1 MSKIELNGSVEH
13 IGDIQQVSEKFS
25 KREFVLRIDTGKYTE
40 FIRCE
45 AINQTCDMLEGYKQ
59 DDEVTVVVYL
69 TGRKYTKPTGEVA
82 YFTSVKLSA
91 ITTKMEYKSDAEN
104 IPF

>member
-1 MSKIELNGSVEH
+1 MSKIELGGFIEH
-13 IGDIQQVSEKFS
+13 VGDTQQISEKFS
-25 KREFVLRIDTGKYTE
+25 KRDFVLRIDSGKYTE

-45 AINQTCDMLEGYKQ
+45 ATNASCDMLNGFKQ
-59 DDEVTVVVYL
+59 DEEVKISVYL
-69 TGRKYTKPTGEVA
+69 TGRKYNKPTGEVA

-91 ITTKMEYKSDAEN
+91 INKVELSTHAEN

>member
-1 MSKIELNGSVEH
+1 MSKIDLSGFIEH
-13 IGDIQQVSEKFS
+13 VGDVQNISEKFS
-25 KREFVLRIDTGKYTE
+25 MRDFVLRIDSGKYTE

-45 AINQTCDMLEGYKQ
+45 ATNSACDLLNNFKQ
-59 DDEVTVVVYL
+59 DDEVKISVYL
-69 TGRKYTKPTGEVA
+69 TGRKYNKPTGDVA

-91 ITTKMEYKSDAEN
+91 INKVEPANNAEN

>member
-1 MSKIELNGSVEH
+1 MSKIDLTGFIEH
-13 IGDIQQVSEKFS
+13 VGEVQNISEKFA
-25 KREFVLRIDTGKYTE
+25 KRDFVLRIDSGKYTE

-45 AINQTCDMLEGYKQ
+45 ATNSACDLLNNFKQ
-59 DDEVTVVVYL
+59 DDEVKISVYL
-69 TGRKYTKPTGEVA
+69 TGRKYNKPTGDVA

-91 ITTKMEYKSDAEN
+91 INKVENISHVEN

>member
-1 MSKIELNGSVEH
+1 MSKIELSGIIEH
-13 IGDIQQVSEKFS
+13 VGEVQNITEKFS
-25 KREFVLRIDTGKYTE
+25 KRDLVLRIESGKYSE

-45 AINQTCDMLEGYKQ
+45 ATNSACDLLNNFKQ
-59 DDEVTVVVYL
+59 DDEVKISVYL
-69 TGRKYTKPTGEVA
+69 TGRKYNKPTGEIA

-91 ITTKMEYKSDAEN
+91 INKVEPISNAET

>member
-1 MSKIELNGSVEH
+1 MSKIELSGIIEH
-13 IGDIQQVSEKFS
+13 VGEVQNISEKFS
-25 KREFVLRIDTGKYTE
+25 KRDLVLRTESGKYSE

-45 AINQTCDMLEGYKQ
+45 ATNSACDLLNNFKQ
-59 DDEVTVVVYL
+59 DDEVKISVYL
-69 TGRKYTKPTGEVA
+69 TGRKYNKPTGEVA

-91 ITTKMEYKSDAEN
+91 INKVEPANNAEN

>member
-1 MSKIELNGSVEH
+1 MSKIELSGIIEH
-13 IGDIQQVSEKFS
+13 VGEVQNINEKFS
-25 KREFVLRIDTGKYTE
+25 KRDLVLRIESGKYSE

-45 AINQTCDMLEGYKQ
+45 ATNQMCDLLNGYKQ
-59 DDEVTVVVYL
+59 DDEVKISVYL
-69 TGRKYTKPTGEVA
+69 TGRKYNKPTGEVA

-91 ITTKMEYKSDAEN
+91 INKVEPISNAET

>member
-1 MSKIELNGSVEH
+1 MSKIDLTGFIEH
-13 IGDIQQVSEKFS
+13 VGDVQNISEKFS
-25 KREFVLRIDTGKYTE
+25 KRDLVLRIDSGKYTE

-45 AINQTCDMLEGYKQ
+45 ATNNACDMLNNFKQ
-59 DDEVTVVVYL
+59 DDEVKISVYL
-69 TGRKYTKPTGEVA
+69 TGRKYNKPTGDVA

-91 ITTKMEYKSDAEN
+91 INKVEPINHAEN

>member
-1 MSKIELNGSVEH
+1 MSKIDLTGFIEH
-13 IGDIQQVSEKFS
+13 VGDVQNISEKFS
-25 KREFVLRIDTGKYTE
+25 KRDLVLRIDSGKYTE

-45 AINQTCDMLEGYKQ
+45 ATNHACELLNGYKQ
-59 DDEVTVVVYL
+59 DDEVTISVYL
-69 TGRKYTKPTGEVA
+69 TGRKYNKPTGEVA

-91 ITTKMEYKSDAEN
+91 IQKVEPISNAET

>member
-1 MSKIELNGSVEH
+1 MSKIELSGIIEH
-13 IGDIQQVSEKFS
+13 VGEVQNINEKFS
-25 KREFVLRIDTGKYTE
+25 KRDLVLRIESGKYSE

-45 AINQTCDMLEGYKQ
+45 ATNQTCELLNGYKQ
-59 DDEVTVVVYL
+59 DDEVKISVYL
-69 TGRKYTKPTGEVA
+69 TGRKYNKPTGEMA

-91 ITTKMEYKSDAEN
+91 INKVEPISNAEV